1 MKSIKWKLFR
11 NKEKIE
17 AVSFDDSINY
27 YSFLEQQYHAG
38 NRQIIISSSLIV
50 EMLKEFSTKY
60 SLQVYRIELTE
71 DDDSLYKEINEIINS
86 IELNA
91 AYVCVLADRL
101 DFLSSESS
109 IDINRISFKGKTN
122 ENHPI
127 DLRIQSNGIII
138 VNEEAESYSKSI
150 VIPIVEQGVFGWKNS

>member
-11 NKEKIE
+11 NNENIV
-17 AVSFDDSINY
+17 AVFYDESANY

-38 NRQIIISSSLIV
+38 NRQIIIPSSLIV
-50 EMLKEFSTKY
+50 RMLKEFSTIY

-71 DDDSLYKEINEIINS
+71 DDDSLYKEINSLITS
-86 IELNA
+86 IGSNP

-122 ENHPI
+122 DNIPI
-127 DLRIQSNGIII
+127 DLKIQSNGIII
-138 VNEEAESYSKSI
+138 VNEEAECYSRKI
-150 VIPIVEQGVFGWKNS
+150 VIPMVERGILG

>member
-11 NKEKIE
+11 NNEKIE
-17 AVSFDDSINY
+17 AVSYDDSINY

-38 NRQIIISSSLIV
+38 NRQIIIPSSLIV
-50 EMLKEFSTKY
+50 RMLKEFSTKY
-60 SLQVYRIELTE
+60 SLQVYRIELSE
-71 DDDSLYKEINEIINS
+71 DDNSLNEEINSLITS
-86 IELNA
+86 IESNS

-122 ENHPI
+122 ENYPI
-127 DLRIQSNGIII
+127 DLKVQSNGIII
-138 VNEEAESYSKSI
+138 VNEYAESYSKKI
-150 VIPIVEQGVFGWKNS
+150 VIPMVERGVFG

>member
-11 NKEKIE
+11 NNEKIV
-17 AVSFDDSINY
+17 AVFYDDSDNY

-38 NRQIIISSSLIV
+38 NRQIIIPSSLIV
-50 EMLKEFSTKY
+50 RMLKEFSTKY

-71 DDDSLYKEINEIINS
+71 DDDSLYEEINRLITS
-86 IELNA
+86 IGSNP
-91 AYVCVLADRL
+91 AYVCALADRL

-122 ENHPI
+122 DNIPI
-127 DLRIQSNGIII
+127 DLKIQSNGIII
-138 VNEEAESYSKSI
+138 VNEEAECYSRKI
-150 VIPIVEQGVFGWKNS
+150 VIPMVERGILG